1 MKPSYQR
8 LESLDVLRG
17 FDLFC
22 LVALEG
28 VLHPLGRAIDA
39 PWYND
44 FLWCFS
50 HVQWE
55 GFSSWDLVMPLFMF
69 MAGVSMPFA
78 LSRYKVMPDKWA
90 VYRRIVKRVALLWVF
105 GMMCQGNLLALDPDR
120 VYLYSNTFQS
130 IAMGYL
136 IASLLF
142 LHVRIRVQD
151 RKSVV

>member
-50 HVQWE
+50 HVQWD

-78 LSRYKVMPDKWA
+78 LSRYK
-90 VYRRIVKRVALLWVF
+90 RCRINGRSTVVSSSGWPCS
-105 GMMCQGNLLALDPDR
+105 G
-120 VYLYSNTFQS
+120 S
-130 IAMGYL
+130 
-136 IASLLF
+136 
-142 LHVRIRVQD
+142 
-151 RKSVV
+151 SV

>member
-1 MKPSYQR
+1 MKPAYQR

-50 HVQWE
+50 HR
-55 GFSSWDLVMPLFMF
+55 
-69 MAGVSMPFA
+69 PF
-78 LSRYKVMPDKWA
+78 P
-90 VYRRIVKRVALLWVF
+90 I
-105 GMMCQGNLLALDPDR
+105 
-120 VYLYSNTFQS
+120 
-130 IAMGYL
+130 
-136 IASLLF
+136 
-142 LHVRIRVQD
+142 
-151 RKSVV
+151 